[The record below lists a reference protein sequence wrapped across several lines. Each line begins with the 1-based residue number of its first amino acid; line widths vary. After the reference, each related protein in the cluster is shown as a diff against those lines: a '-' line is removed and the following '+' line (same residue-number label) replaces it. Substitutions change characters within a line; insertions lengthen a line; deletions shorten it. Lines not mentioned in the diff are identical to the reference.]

1 MTNPFIVQNG
11 LLVNADAVI
20 TGSLG
25 VSGSFAQVKQL
36 QVVGGGTPVYM
47 DSVIITNVSSYL
59 VIDSFPTTMG
69 NSAKWL
75 LSINDG
81 SNYKTSELMCIWDY
95 TGRTNFA
102 EYTTNAL
109 GTVAGFF
116 SVVLAGGSEPRT
128 VTLIANPPIGT
139 WTIKML
145 RFIL

>member
-128 VTLIANPPIGT
+128 VTLIANPSIGT